1 MKRDNICKFN
11 PYRSSDLICLNFIKE
26 CNDAQNY
33 IHSAEHYSIH
43 LVLDGKGMF
52 VCDGVEHEIEKGTL
66 FFVCEGNKFS
76 IGAYNDE
83 SLEYCYICFHGRRA
97 NELIFRFNIL
107 DNNVFHGYNDIIP
120 FWKECHKLAEKANID
135 VLCESVIL
143 YSLSKLNPDKKENC
157 DVLSKVLELTQKNF
171 TDPDLSISA
180 IADMLG
186 YNEKY
191 LSTLFKKKKGVAYT
205 QYLREQRIK
214 HAIFLMEQGVESVKN
229 VSLLSGFR
237 DALYFSKIFTTS
249 VGMPPKEYIKL
260 MQSEE

>member
-26 CNDAQNY
+26 CNNAQNH

-66 FFVCEGNKFS
+66 FFVCEGNEFS

-107 DNNVFHGYNDIIP
+107 DNNVFHGYSDIIP
-120 FWKECHKLAEKANID
+120 FWKECQKLAEEANID

-143 YSLSKLNPDKKENC
+143 YSLSKLKPDKKENC
-157 DVLSKVLELTQKNF
+157 DILSKVLELTQRNF

-214 HAIFLMEQGVESVKN
+214 HAIFLIEQGVESVKN

-237 DALYFSKIFTTS
+237 DALYFSKIFTAS
-249 VGMPPKEYIKL
+249 VGITPKEYIKSI
-260 MQSEE
+260 QNEK